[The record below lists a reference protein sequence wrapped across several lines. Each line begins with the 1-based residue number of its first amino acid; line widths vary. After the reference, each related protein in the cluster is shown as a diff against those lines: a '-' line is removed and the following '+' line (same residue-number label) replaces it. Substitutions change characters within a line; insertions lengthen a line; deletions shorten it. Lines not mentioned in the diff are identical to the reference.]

1 MTGTPIT
8 NRAKPPAVA
17 LETTLIIHG
26 FPPAEAPALVEELS
40 GVVRSEGA
48 DPAYIGIYKGR
59 ATVGLDEG
67 EIREM
72 LGAVELGETIA
83 KVNTSTIGALMF
95 AEAHAATTV
104 SATMELAAD
113 ASVRVFATGGLGGV
127 HPGAQ
132 FDVSADLFAFTR
144 FPVAVVTSGCKSI
157 LDVVATREALETLG
171 VPVVG
176 YRTDRFPA
184 FYVRESDAG
193 VDVRFDDV
201 EELAKFVRFELD
213 RTGRGIVVANPVP
226 EEHALDET
234 RFNAWLDEANDAAQ
248 RAGVRGRDVTPFVLA
263 QLHERS
269 GGATMTANRAL
280 ALDNARLAARIANAI
295 EKRS

>member
-1 MTGTPIT
+1 MSGTDVT
-8 NRAKPPAVA
+8 NRANSPAVA

-26 FPPAEAPALVEELS
+26 FPPSESPALVEELS

-48 DPAYIGIYKGR
+48 SPAYVGIYKGR

-72 LGAVELGETIA
+72 LRAVELGETIA
-83 KVNTSTIGALMF
+83 KVNTSTIGAQMF
-95 AEAHAATTV
+95 AGAHAATTV
-104 SATMELAAD
+104 SATMELASA
-113 ASVRVFATGGLGGV
+113 AGLRVFATGGLGGV

-157 LDVVATREALETLG
+157 LDVAATREALETLG

-193 VDVRFDDV
+193 VDVRFDEV
-201 EELAKFVRFELD
+201 EELSDFVRFELE

-226 EEHALDET
+226 SEHALDEAQ
-234 RFNAWLDEANDAAQ
+234 FNAWLHEANDAA
-248 RAGVRGRDVTPFVLA
+248 RSAGVRGRDVTPFVLA

-269 GGATMTANRAL
+269 GGATMRANRSL
-280 ALDNARLAARIANAI
+280 ALDNARLAARIACSI
-295 EKRS
+295 EKGS